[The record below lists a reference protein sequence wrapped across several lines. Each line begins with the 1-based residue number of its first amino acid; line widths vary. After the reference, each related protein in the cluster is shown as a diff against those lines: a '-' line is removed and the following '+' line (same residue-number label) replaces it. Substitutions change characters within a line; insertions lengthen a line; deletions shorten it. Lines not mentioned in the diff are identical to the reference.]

1 MKKIK
6 VRYIGDFPVWV
17 PKQGVIQ
24 PGGTFMGVERDLER
38 LDIEEVKK
46 EKKEVKK

>member
-6 VRYIGDFPVWV
+6 VRYLGFFPIWI

-24 PGGTFMGVERDLER
+24 PNGTFMGVERDLER
-38 LDIEEVKK
+38 KDIVKF
-46 EKKEVKK
+46 EKKKGGEK